1 MNRHL
6 LFSLRCLFSI
16 CFVFLAIG
24 FSYSQKAVTGTVT
37 DGGTGEALIGAN
49 IVIKGTSTGTVA
61 DFNGNYSIM
70 ANPGDVLVITYTG
83 YASEEVTVGEETLYN
98 VSLAPG
104 ELFEEVVVTGY
115 GSQRAKEV
123 TSAVTS
129 VKSDEFNSGNVNSP
143 AQLLQGKVAGLSIY
157 KPSGDPNKDYQIRIR
172 GLSTIGAQTEPLIV
186 IDGVPGGKLSS
197 IDPQDIESMDV
208 F

>member
-16 CFVFLAIG
+16 CLVFLAVG
-24 FSYSQKAVTGTVT
+24 LSYSQTTVTGTVT

-49 IVIKGTSTGTVA
+49 IVVKGTTTGTVA

-83 YASEEVTVGEETLYN
+83 YKSEEVTVGSETIYN
-98 VSLAPG
+98 ASLTPG

-115 GSQRAKEV
+115 GSQRAK
-123 TSAVTS
+123 
-129 VKSDEFNSGNVNSP
+129 
-143 AQLLQGKVAGLSIY
+143 
-157 KPSGDPNKDYQIRIR
+157 
-172 GLSTIGAQTEPLIV
+172 
-186 IDGVPGGKLSS
+186 
-197 IDPQDIESMDV
+197 
-208 F
+208 